1 MGLSSLGEGY
11 EVLGWS
17 VSLKIGDSVT
27 THDNE
32 SGVIVSQ
39 WVGTRYSWW
48 VDITFTYDEKEYT
61 STIPYRESELT
72 LLQPN

>member
-1 MGLSSLGEGY
+1 MKEG
-11 EVLGWS
+11 
-17 VSLKIGDSVT
+17 DAVT

-32 SGVIVSQ
+32 SGVIVSK

-48 VDITFTYDEKEYT
+48 VDITFTYEGVQYT

-72 LLQPN
+72 LKEGL